1 MFARTRAELNIHLDL
16 APDLPAVE
24 GDPSQVQQVLMNL
37 LINAWQAMP
46 AGGEITIQT
55 WVRDL
60 TDWQDP
66 AWEVQPGPY
75 VCLSVED
82 TGVGMD
88 EETISRLFEPF
99 FTTKMA
105 GQGSGLGL
113 ASAQRII
120 KNHRGAIQVSS
131 RKGQGSTFTLLLP
144 ASPSPPQVRLPQK
157 GRPVLG
163 QGTILVVDD
172 EPLLRDVAARLLQG
186 LGYRVLTAPGGESA
200 LEILQEK
207 NGEIDLVFLDLFMPG
222 LSGLQ
227 TWEQLRTLYP
237 QVRVLFSSGYGEEE
251 KLPPGADFLSKPYSL
266 ETLSQ
271 KVAAALNSH
280 SST

>member
-1 MFARTRAELNIHLDL
+1 
-16 APDLPAVE
+16 
-24 GDPSQVQQVLMNL
+24 
-37 LINAWQAMP
+37 
-46 AGGEITIQT
+46 
-55 WVRDL
+55 
-60 TDWQDP
+60 
-66 AWEVQPGPY
+66 
-75 VCLSVED
+75 
-82 TGVGMD
+82 
-88 EETISRLFEPF
+88 
-99 FTTKMA
+99 
-105 GQGSGLGL
+105 
-113 ASAQRII
+113 
-120 KNHRGAIQVSS
+120 
-131 RKGQGSTFTLLLP
+131 
-144 ASPSPPQVRLPQK
+144 LPQK